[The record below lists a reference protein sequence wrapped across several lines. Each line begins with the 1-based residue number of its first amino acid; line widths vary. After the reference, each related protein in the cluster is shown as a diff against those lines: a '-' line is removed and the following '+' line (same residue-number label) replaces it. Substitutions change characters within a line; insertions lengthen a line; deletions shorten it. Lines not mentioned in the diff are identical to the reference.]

1 MKLSINKQ
9 IIPIETALHFS
20 TRFKGLMGKKNIQ
33 YGMLFPACNSIHTFF
48 MKEEIDVVGLNQ
60 NNEVIFIERNCQ
72 KNKII
77 QIHTP
82 IKKTSI
88 LELPKNTSFSLK
100 IGDVL
105 HFIEES

>member
-1 MKLSINKQ
+1 
-9 IIPIETALHFS
+9 
-20 TRFKGLMGKKNIQ
+20 MGKKNIQ